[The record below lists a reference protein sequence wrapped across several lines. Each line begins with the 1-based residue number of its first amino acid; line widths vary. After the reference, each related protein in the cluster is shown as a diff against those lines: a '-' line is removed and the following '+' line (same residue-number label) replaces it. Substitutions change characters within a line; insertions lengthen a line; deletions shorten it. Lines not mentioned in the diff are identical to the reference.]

1 MPSIKNASIIT
12 RQTWKGSLV
21 SAKFGERFFRAEIPL
36 DEEVKAETPTVVICV
51 PGEELS
57 EGFIYQITETVPEV
71 VTLEWLSGILK
82 DALGV
87 YAKGQGWGKSAKWD
101 IHWQSVAWCGRYSDS
116 QSLTFAIS
124 CFNIG
129 AGAQWLYGA
138 AVRNDNANEAAA
150 SAKGLALLSEATS
163 PDWAKQIAMRL
174 IGKEEEDGAGKNRN
188 AKQHNDHDALL

>member
-21 SAKFGERFFRAEIPL
+21 SAKLRERSFRVAMPL
-36 DEEVKAETPTVVICV
+36 DEQVEAETPTVVICV

-138 AVRNDNANEAAA
+138 AVRNDNTNEAVA

-163 PDWAKQIAMRL
+163 PAWAKQIAMRL